1 MPFPLSASFFNN
13 YLKERAKK
21 FIEAKKIG
29 KRAELKY
36 ITTKQEL
43 ENNHKNTKKSFIE
56 LGRIKILAYT
66 NQMHYLLHILQQKN
80 KNYYSYISRYDE
92 KILIKEKQNIEALVM
107 QSMELKKKLD
117 LLL

>member
-1 MPFPLSASFFNN
+1 
-13 YLKERAKK
+13 
-21 FIEAKKIG
+21 
-29 KRAELKY
+29 
-36 ITTKQEL
+36 
-43 ENNHKNTKKSFIE
+43 
-56 LGRIKILAYT
+56 
-66 NQMHYLLHILQQKN
+66 MHYLLHILQQKN